1 MGKKPVKF
9 AIGLNA
15 LLICSCTVGPNY
27 APPVTVVP
35 NQYKEALIKPP
46 KGWKVASPQDDQN
59 RGPWWEIFHNDE
71 LCALENQLNNA
82 NQNIALALAQYD
94 QSVALIAEARAA
106 FFPVI
111 SGFLS
116 YTRQKPPNS
125 TFNTVSGTG
134 VGGASSAAG
143 QSSGTGT
150 GSKSSNASNNL
161 KPFST
166 YLVNFNAS
174 WEPDLWGGV
183 RRTVESYT
191 DTSQSTAA
199 QLASVRLSM
208 QSLLAQDYF
217 QLRTLDRIQQVLN
230 KAVAAYQRLLKI
242 TQYRL
247 QAGTASQ
254 TDVATAVT
262 QLKVAQAAAIDN
274 GINRALYEHAIAVLI
289 GVPPSIF
296 TLKPKIISMDPPSI
310 PTQIPSELL
319 ERRPDIAQAERQVA
333 SANAQIGVA
342 ISAFFPTLP
351 LSASTGFQ
359 SNKLNLLFSGP
370 SSFWLIGAQ
379 LMETFYEGGLR
390 RAQVA
395 AARAIY
401 RENVAT
407 YREVVLGAFQNVED
421 NLATLRILKSEAAV
435 ESQAVTASKHSVRFQ
450 VHDYRA
456 GSTDVTS
463 VLVAQNST
471 YGIEQNNE
479 LIKGRQMVA
488 TVTLIASLG
497 GCWDSPCRQN
507 SR

>member
-9 AIGLNA
+9 AIGLSA

-27 APPVTVVP
+27 VPPVTVVP

-46 KGWKVASPQDDQN
+46 KGWKVASPRDDQN

-71 LCALENQLNNA
+71 LCALENQLNSA
-82 NQNIALALAQYD
+82 NQNIALALAQYE
-94 QSVALIAEARAA
+94 QSVALIAEARAS

-125 TFNTVSGTG
+125 TFNTISGTG
-134 VGGASSAAG
+134 VGGAGSAAG
-143 QSSGTGT
+143 QTSGTGSGT
-150 GSKSSNASNNL
+150 GSKGSNASNASKNL

-183 RRTVESYT
+183 RRIVESYT

-217 QLRTLDRIQQVLN
+217 QLRTLDRVQQVLDN
-230 KAVAAYQRLLKI
+230 AVAAYQRLLKI

-254 TDVATAVT
+254 TDVAAAVT

-274 GINRALYEHAIAVLI
+274 GVNRALFEHAIAVLV
-289 GVPPSIF
+289 GAPPSIF
-296 TLKPKIISMDPPSI
+296 TLKPKIVKMDPPTI

-370 SSFWLIGAQ
+370 SSFWLIGAK

-401 RENVAT
+401 RQNVAT

-450 VHDYRA
+450 VHDYKS
-456 GSTDVTS
+456 GTSDITS

-471 YGIEQNNE
+471 YSIEQTNE

-497 GCWDSPCRQN
+497 GCWDR
-507 SR
+507 